1 LERIP
6 QVDKAILMA
15 AYAEFKTLNIDRKI
29 VIDQAIVTT
38 KHFADPNATKYINAI
53 LDKIIK

>member
-6 QVDKAILMA
+6 QVDKAVLMT
-15 AYAEFKTLNIDRKI
+15 AYAEFKTLSIERKI

-38 KHFADPNATKYINAI
+38 KHFADPSSTKYINAI

>member
-1 LERIP
+1 
-6 QVDKAILMA
+6 VDKAILMA
-15 AYAEFKTLNIDRKI
+15 AYAEFKSLSVERKV

-38 KHFADPNATKYINAI
+38 KHFADPNSTKYINAI